1 MKKTIIVIPTYNENS
16 NILKLYNSLAILKIK
31 IDILFIDDN
40 STDGTKEKILLL
52 SKKPNVHFIFR
63 NKKLGIG
70 SAHKDAF
77 IWCYKKK
84 YNFIITM
91 DGDGTHKA
99 EYIKIMLKSKS
110 NFDMIITSRFIRKNS
125 LKDWPKFR
133 IILTKLRFYL
143 INVMLGIRLDSS
155 GAFRLINT
163 ESINIKDLL
172 LAKDNGYSYF
182 WESLF
187 ILYNKNFKI
196 LEIPIIMP
204 YRKEGSSKMKIT
216 DILNALYYLLIVSL
230 KKKIG
235 YYNFK

>member
-1 MKKTIIVIPTYNENS
+1 MKRTIVVIPTYNEND
-16 NILKLYNSLAILKIK
+16 NILKLYNSLAELKIK
-31 IDILFIDDN
+31 INILFVDDN

-52 SKKPNVHFIFR
+52 SKKPNVYFIFR
-63 NKKLGIG
+63 KKKLGIG

-99 EYIKIMLKSKS
+99 EYIKIMLKYK
-110 NFDMIITSRFIRKNS
+110 NRFDMIITSRFIKKNS

-143 INVMLGIRLDSS
+143 INIMLGIRLDSS

-163 ESINIKDLL
+163 KNIKTKDLL

-196 LEIPIIMP
+196 LEIPIILP
-204 YRKEGSSKMKIT
+204 YRKEGSSKMKII
-216 DILNALYYLLIVSL
+216 DIINALYYLLIISL

-235 YYNFK
+235 YYKFK

>member
-1 MKKTIIVIPTYNENS
+1 MKKTIIVIPTYNENN

-99 EYIKIMLKSKS
+99 EYIKIMLKSKN

-143 INVMLGIRLDSS
+143 INVMLGIHLDSS

>member
-1 MKKTIIVIPTYNENS
+1 MKRTIVVIPTYNEND
-16 NILKLYNSLAILKIK
+16 NILKLYNSLAKLKIK
-31 IDILFIDDN
+31 INILFVDDN

-52 SKKPNVHFIFR
+52 SKKPNVYFIFR
-63 NKKLGIG
+63 KKKLGIG

-99 EYIKIMLKSKS
+99 EYIKVMLKYK
-110 NFDMIITSRFIRKNS
+110 NRFDMIITSRFIKKNS

-143 INVMLGIRLDSS
+143 INIMLGICLDSS

-163 ESINIKDLL
+163 KNIKKNDLL
-172 LAKDNGYSYF
+172 LAKQNGYSYF

-196 LEIPIIMP
+196 LEIPIILP
-204 YRKEGSSKMKIT
+204 YRKEGSSKMKII
-216 DILNALYYLLIVSL
+216 DIINALYFLLIVSL
-230 KKKIG
+230 KKKFG

>member
-1 MKKTIIVIPTYNENS
+1 MNKTIVVIPTYNENN
-16 NILKLYNSLAILKIK
+16 NILKLYNSLEGLKIK
-31 IDILFIDDN
+31 FDILFVDDN

-143 INVMLGIRLDSS
+143 INVMLGIHLDSS

-172 LAKDNGYSYF
+172 LAEDNNYSYF

-204 YRKEGSSKMKIT
+204 YRKEGSSKMKFT
-216 DILNALYYLLIVSL
+216 DILNALYYLLIVSV
-230 KKKIG
+230 KKKLG

>member
-1 MKKTIIVIPTYNENS
+1 MNKTVVVIPTYNEND
-16 NILKLYNSLAILKIK
+16 NILKLYNNLIKLKINL
-31 IDILFIDDN
+31 DILFVDDN

-52 SKKPNVHFIFR
+52 SKKKNTNYIFR
-63 NKKLGIG
+63 KKKLGIG
-70 SAHKDAF
+70 SAHKAAF

-84 YNFIITM
+84 YKFIITM

-99 EYIKIMLKSKS
+99 EYIKIMLKFKNS
-110 NFDMIITSRFIRKNS
+110 FDLIITSRFIKKNS

-133 IILTKLRFYL
+133 IALTKLRFYL
-143 INVMLGIRLDSS
+143 INILLKMRFDSS

-163 ESINIKDLL
+163 KNIKEKDLL

-187 ILYNKNFKI
+187 ILNNKNIKI
-196 LEIPIIMP
+196 LEIPIILP
-204 YRKEGSSKMKIT
+204 YRKEGSSKMKIA
-216 DILNALYYLLIVSL
+216 DILNALYYLLIIFF
-230 KKKIG
+230 KRKTG

>member
-1 MKKTIIVIPTYNENS
+1 MKKTIIVIPTYNENN

-143 INVMLGIRLDSS
+143 INVMLGIHLDSS

-163 ESINIKDLL
+163 QSINIKDLL

-216 DILNALYYLLIVSL
+216 DILNALYYLLIISF

>member
-1 MKKTIIVIPTYNENS
+1 MKKTIVVIPTYNENN
-16 NILKLYNSLAILKIK
+16 NILKLYNSLVGLKIK
-31 IDILFIDDN
+31 FDILFIDDN
-40 STDGTKEKILLL
+40 SNDGTKEKILLL
-52 SKKPNVHFIFR
+52 SKKSNVNFIFR
-63 NKKLGIG
+63 KKKLGIG

-99 EYIKIMLKSKS
+99 EYIKNMLKLKNSY
-110 NFDMIITSRFIRKNS
+110 DIIITSRFIKKNS

-133 IILTKLRFYL
+133 ILLTTLRFYL
-143 INVMLGIRLDSS
+143 INIILGVNLDSS
-155 GAFRLINT
+155 GAFRLINAKKIK
-163 ESINIKDLL
+163 EKDLL

-187 ILYNKNFKI
+187 ILYNKNYKI
-196 LEIPIIMP
+196 IEIPIIMP
-204 YRKEGSSKMKIT
+204 YRKEGSSKMKIA
-216 DILNALYYLLIVSL
+216 DILNALCYLLIVSL

-235 YYNFK
+235 HYNFK

>member
-1 MKKTIIVIPTYNENS
+1 MKKTIIVIPTYNENN
-16 NILKLYNSLAILKIK
+16 NILKLYNSLIGLKINF
-31 IDILFIDDN
+31 DILFIDDN

-52 SKKPNVHFIFR
+52 NKKSNVHFIFR
-63 NKKLGIG
+63 KKKLGIG
-70 SAHKDAF
+70 SAHKDALV
-77 IWCYKKK
+77 WCYKKK
-84 YNFIITM
+84 YKFIITM

-99 EYIKIMLKSKS
+99 EYIKIMLESKK
-110 NFDMIITSRFIRKNS
+110 NFDMIITSRFIKKKS

-133 IILTKLRFYL
+133 VILTKLRFYL
-143 INVMLGIRLDSS
+143 INIMLGISLDSS

-163 ESINIKDLL
+163 KNIKTKDLL
-172 LAKDNGYSYF
+172 LAKHNGYSYF

-216 DILNALYYLLIVSL
+216 DILNALYYLLIVSV

>member
-1 MKKTIIVIPTYNENS
+1 MKRTIVVIPTYNEND
-16 NILKLYNSLAILKIK
+16 NILKLYNSLAELKIK
-31 IDILFIDDN
+31 INILFVDDN

-52 SKKPNVHFIFR
+52 SKKPNVYFIFR
-63 NKKLGIG
+63 KKKLGIG

-99 EYIKIMLKSKS
+99 EYIKIMLKYK
-110 NFDMIITSRFIRKNS
+110 NRFDMIITSRFIKKNS

-143 INVMLGIRLDSS
+143 INIMLGIRLDSS

-163 ESINIKDLL
+163 KNVKTKDLL

-187 ILYNKNFKI
+187 ILHNKNFKI
-196 LEIPIIMP
+196 LEIPIILP
-204 YRKEGSSKMKIT
+204 YRKEGSSKMKII
-216 DILNALYYLLIVSL
+216 DIINALYYLLIISL

-235 YYNFK
+235 YYKFK

>member
-1 MKKTIIVIPTYNENS
+1 MKKIIVVIPTYNEND
-16 NILKLYNSLAILKIK
+16 NILKLYGSLVKLKIK
-31 IDILFIDDN
+31 IDILFVDDN

-52 SKKPNVHFIFR
+52 SKKTNVHFIFR
-63 NKKLGIG
+63 KKKLGIG
-70 SAHKDAF
+70 LAHKDAF
-77 IWCYKKK
+77 MWCYKKK

-99 EYIKIMLKSKS
+99 KYIKIMLKSKNS
-110 NFDMIITSRFIRKNS
+110 FDMIITSRFIKKNS

-143 INVMLGIRLDSS
+143 INIMLGIRLDSS

-163 ESINIKDLL
+163 QNINIKDLL

>member
-1 MKKTIIVIPTYNENS
+1 MKRTIVVIPTYNEND
-16 NILKLYNSLAILKIK
+16 NILKLYNSLAELKIK
-31 IDILFIDDN
+31 INILFVDDN

-52 SKKPNVHFIFR
+52 SKKPNVYFIFR
-63 NKKLGIG
+63 KKKLGIG

-99 EYIKIMLKSKS
+99 EYIKIMLKYK
-110 NFDMIITSRFIRKNS
+110 NRFDMIITSRFIKKNS

-143 INVMLGIRLDSS
+143 INIMLGIHLDSS

-163 ESINIKDLL
+163 KNIKTKDLL

-196 LEIPIIMP
+196 LEIPIILP
-204 YRKEGSSKMKIT
+204 YRKEGSSKMKIM
-216 DILNALYYLLIVSL
+216 DIINALYYLLIISL

-235 YYNFK
+235 YYKFK

>member
-1 MKKTIIVIPTYNENS
+1 MKRTIVVIPTYNEND
-16 NILKLYNSLAILKIK
+16 NILKLYNSLAELKIK
-31 IDILFIDDN
+31 INILFVDDN

-52 SKKPNVHFIFR
+52 SKKPNVYFIFR
-63 NKKLGIG
+63 KKKLGIG

-99 EYIKIMLKSKS
+99 EYIKIMLKYK
-110 NFDMIITSRFIRKNS
+110 NRFDMIITSRFIKKNS

-143 INVMLGIRLDSS
+143 INIMLGIRLDSS

-163 ESINIKDLL
+163 KNIKTKDLL

-196 LEIPIIMP
+196 LEIPIILP
-204 YRKEGSSKMKIT
+204 YRKEGSSKMKIM
-216 DILNALYYLLIVSL
+216 DIINALYYLLIISL

-235 YYNFK
+235 YYKFK

>member
-1 MKKTIIVIPTYNENS
+1 MKRTIVVIPTYNEND
-16 NILKLYNSLAILKIK
+16 NILKLYNSLAELKIK
-31 IDILFIDDN
+31 INILFVDDN

-52 SKKPNVHFIFR
+52 SKKPNVYFIFR
-63 NKKLGIG
+63 KKKLGIG

-99 EYIKIMLKSKS
+99 EYIKIMLKYK
-110 NFDMIITSRFIRKNS
+110 NRFDMIITSRFIKKNS

-143 INVMLGIRLDSS
+143 INIMLGIRLDSS

-163 ESINIKDLL
+163 KNIKTKDLL

-187 ILYNKNFKI
+187 ILHNKNFKI
-196 LEIPIIMP
+196 LEIPIILP
-204 YRKEGSSKMKIT
+204 YRKEGSSKMKII
-216 DILNALYYLLIVSL
+216 DIINALYYLLIISL

-235 YYNFK
+235 YYKFK